1 MTDLNKGE
9 IGAIIYID
17 AGEDI
22 STATEIKILLEPELG
37 TIKEFTGVLGTSN
50 ITVDD
55 ITYAANEYATYTTVA
70 KTDLDYVGR
79 WRKKTKHTFSSTNV
93 KQSNYQKFRVL
104 A

>member
-9 IGAIIYID
+9 IGAIIYVD

-22 STATEIKILLEPELG
+22 STATVIKVYLEPELG
-37 TIKEFTGVLGTSN
+37 TIKEFTGVLGTS
-50 ITVDD
+50 TVTIDS
-55 ITYAANEYATYTTVA
+55 IVYTANEYATYTTVA
-70 KTDLDYVGR
+70 DTDLDYIGR